1 MKSKN
6 KKILAVIMAATLFL
20 TSMPE
25 LFEKKA
31 SAAETAWKVLGEED
45 LPVDELYGWYP
56 DSDSSQGNL
65 MIGRKDGKL
74 ALLDGS
80 MKLLKKTEYD
90 QIEDYLRLWK
100 R

>member
-56 DSDSSQGNL
+56 DSDSSL